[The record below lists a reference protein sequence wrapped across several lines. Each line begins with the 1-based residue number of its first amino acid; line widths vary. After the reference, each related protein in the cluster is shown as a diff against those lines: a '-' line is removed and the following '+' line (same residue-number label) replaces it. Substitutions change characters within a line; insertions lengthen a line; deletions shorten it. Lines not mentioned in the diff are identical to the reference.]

1 MNQFVIAKTVD
12 ALVVGDIISG
22 KISEIPWRGSG
33 NEKFDFTNSG
43 VCMVYNAGELTLV

>member
-1 MNQFVIAKTVD
+1 MTVD
-12 ALVVGDIISG
+12 ALLLGDITTG

-43 VCMVYNAGELTLV
+43 VCMV